1 MSTLRMLGGL
11 ALVSGCSLHA
21 QSSRVLQPLQNEG
34 EVYLYLQPL
43 PAEVERLAFT
53 IESIAVARASG
64 IPAPLELVL
73 PDISGS
79 TVPRQRLLAWGRL
92 PPGAYTQLLV
102 QVKRATVATEG
113 KAADLLVSKEPTPLA
128 LRLEVARG
136 RATVLLLSL
145 QHAPSLAGV
154 EFTPAFDV
162 TASQN
167 LIPDLAGYCSNG
179 GTADLTAFNKLK
191 REVMAVIP
199 VGREPQGLVLDS
211 RQNRIY
217 VALAGE
223 DQVEILDAITGE
235 DLGRIRLHP
244 GDRPQEITLS
254 PDGKL
259 VISVNRESSSV
270 SFLDPVTLSEVDRVQ
285 LTGTSPGQTIAPI
298 GEEPVAL
305 LTDRSGKR
313 GYVFNRRSS
322 SITIL
327 DLASHSVAGTI
338 RTEPEPLRGQLNRTG
353 TRLYVVHGSTAYLS
367 VFSIP
372 DLALV
377 NRLFV
382 GLGAS
387 AIKVDPRTDLIY
399 VGYRDDNRVQVFD
412 PMLPLPIDSIELPG
426 GVSYMTI
433 ADQENAL
440 LLLFPDLRSLGFV
453 DLTRRKL
460 LSLVDV
466 GASPYFIVTVGER

>member
-1 MSTLRMLGGL
+1 MRTLRMVGAL
-11 ALVSGCSLHA
+11 ALVSACGLKA
-21 QSSRVLQPLQNEG
+21 QSSRVLQPLESEG

-43 PAEVERLAFT
+43 PAEAERLAFT
-53 IESIAVARASG
+53 IESIAIAGASG
-64 IPAPLELVL
+64 IPASLELML
-73 PDISGS
+73 PAISGS
-79 TVPRQRLLAWGRL
+79 TAPRQRLLAWGRL
-92 PPGAYTQLLV
+92 PPGAYSRLLV

-113 KAADLLVSKEPTPLA
+113 KATDLLVSKEPTPLA
-128 LRLEVARG
+128 LQLAVVRG

-145 QHAPSLAGV
+145 QYAPSLAGV
-154 EFTPAFDV
+154 EFTPAFGV
-162 TASQN
+162 AASTS
-167 LIPDLAGYCSNG
+167 LIPELAGYCSNG
-179 GTADLTAFNKLK
+179 GTADLTAFNKLR
-191 REVMAVIP
+191 REVMAVVP
-199 VGREPQGLVLDS
+199 VGREPQGLVLDT

-235 DLGRIRLHP
+235 DLGRIRLRP
-244 GDRPQEITLS
+244 GDHPQEIALS

-259 VISVNRESSSV
+259 VISMNRESSTV
-270 SFLDPVTLSEVDRVQ
+270 SFLDPVTLSEVDRIR
-285 LTGTSPGQTIAPI
+285 LTTTSPGQAIAPA

-305 LTDRSGKR
+305 LLDRSGKR

-327 DLASHSVAGTI
+327 DLANRSVAGTI
-338 RTEPEPLRGQLNRTG
+338 RTEPEPLRGQFNRTG
-353 TRLYVVHGSTAYLS
+353 TRLYVVHGGTAYVS

-372 DLALV
+372 DLTLV

-399 VGYRDDNRVQVFD
+399 VGYRDDNRVQVYD
-412 PMLPLPIDSIELPG
+412 PMLLLPIDSIELPG

-433 ADQENAL
+433 ADQENTL
-440 LLLFPDLRSLGFV
+440 LLLLPDRRSIGFV
-453 DLTRRKL
+453 DLTRRRL
-460 LSLVDV
+460 LSIVDV
-466 GASPYFIVTVGER
+466 GASPYYIATVGER